1 MSPAELE
8 ISEASP
14 ADAESLSAL
23 SIRTY
28 VEAWGHEFEPGDL
41 AWHLDRTLS
50 VPRWREHLARD
61 RVLWARQ
68 DGRPVAFVQ
77 FGPGRAQGEILI
89 DRLYVDKELQGQGIG
104 GDLLR
109 RVLAEPEAAAA
120 DAVTIE
126 VWQDN
131 ADARRLYERFGFR
144 FEGGRIPFLL
154 QSGKIDGYDLVLVR
168 RRPSALVLGDGRS
181 AFGTVAATY
190 DDARPGYPDALYK
203 LLHDRCRMGPDTRVF
218 EVGAG
223 TGLATRP
230 LLAMGA
236 GSLVAVEPDA
246 RLAAGLR
253 DRTASDRLQIV
264 VAPFEDADLDEG
276 SFDLG
281 CAATAFHW
289 VDQRPA
295 LAKVAGLLR
304 PGGYWTMWWNVFGDP
319 ELPDPFHDA
328 TRSLLA
334 PLGTNPSHPNGPK
347 QHFAL
352 ERAARVAD
360 LESVAAFEDVQF
372 ELLRWTL
379 VLDPDQVRALYA
391 TFSHIAVLPEAERQ
405 RILDGLRDIAAAKF
419 GGRVERNMLT
429 PIYICRRV

>member
-1 MSPAELE
+1 MSPGLE
-8 ISEASP
+8 VSEASL

-28 VEAWGHEFEPGDL
+28 VDAWGHEFEPDDL
-41 AWHLDRTLS
+41 AWHLERTLS

-61 RVLWARQ
+61 RVLWVRRA
-68 DGRPVAFVQ
+68 DRPVAFVQ
-77 FGPGRAQGEILI
+77 FGPGRNPGEILI

-109 RVLAEPEAAAA
+109 RVLAEPEVVAT

-154 QSGKIDGYDLVLVR
+154 QSGEIDGYDLVLVR
-168 RRPSALVLGDGRS
+168 RRPQALVLGDGRS
-181 AFGTVAATY
+181 AFGAVAATY
-190 DDARPGYPDALYK
+190 DDARPGYPDALFE
-203 LLHDRCRMGPDTRVF
+203 LLRDRCRVGPSTRAF

-230 LLAMGA
+230 LLALGA
-236 GSLVAVEPDA
+236 TSLVAVEPDA

-253 DRTASDRLQIV
+253 DRSGSDRLQIV
-264 VAPFEDADLDEG
+264 VSPFEDAGLAEG
-276 SFDLG
+276 AFDLG

-289 VDQRPA
+289 VEQRPA
-295 LAKVAGLLR
+295 LAKVSRLLKS
-304 PGGYWTMWWNVFGDP
+304 GGHWAMWWNVFGDP
-319 ELPDPFHDA
+319 DLPDPFHDA

-334 PLGTNPSHPNGPK
+334 PLGANPGQPNGPK

-352 ERAARVAD
+352 DRAARLAD
-360 LESVAAFEDVQF
+360 LESVGTFEDVQF
-372 ELLRWTL
+372 ELLHWTL

-391 TFSHIAVLPEAERQ
+391 TFSHIAVLAEGERE
-405 RILDGLRDIAAAKF
+405 RILDGLRDIAAANF
-419 GGRVERNMLT
+419 DGRVVRNMLT